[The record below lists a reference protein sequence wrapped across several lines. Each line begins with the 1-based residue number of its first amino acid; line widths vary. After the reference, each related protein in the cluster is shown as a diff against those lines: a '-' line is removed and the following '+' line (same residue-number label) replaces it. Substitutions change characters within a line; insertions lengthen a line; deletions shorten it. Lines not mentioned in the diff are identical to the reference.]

1 MLLPAENLG
10 GKNVFKEGEDG
21 TGKEKMYVLRRGQW
35 GGKGKNVLRGGWG
48 GKGKNVFLKNRM
60 GRDTIFNENIHPY

>member
-35 GGKGKNVLRGGWG
+35 GGKGKNV
-48 GKGKNVFLKNRM
+48 FLKNRM